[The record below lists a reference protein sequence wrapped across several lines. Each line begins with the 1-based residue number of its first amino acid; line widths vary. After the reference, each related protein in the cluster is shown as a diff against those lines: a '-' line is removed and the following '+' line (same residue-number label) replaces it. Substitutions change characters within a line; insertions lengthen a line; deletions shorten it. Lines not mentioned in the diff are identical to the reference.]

1 MGHGT
6 IACMF
11 AMLRGPWPRVTADGR
26 SLADLEAGVAA
37 GSRPAADLEAAIER
51 LVAEAVGAQVESGMD
66 LVTDGSV
73 RWADPAK
80 AVLAAFA
87 AGDTGPGGML
97 VRSWKAAAA
106 ITDANLAQVV
116 PGPVT
121 LALREVGAWGDLNV
135 VNGQAL
141 AHAATLAG
149 EIAALR
155 DAGCPV
161 IIVDEPA
168 AVGIGANPRARD
180 GFVRAHTRLLRET
193 DDLHVMLSVAGG
205 SAHALGAEAVFGLAY
220 HSFCFDLVAGPDN
233 WYLVRAAPESRGIV
247 CAALTATADK
257 PLGDQS
263 PQLVWAAQYAASANA
278 RGLDRV
284 GIANASSLAGL
295 SPAEARAALDA
306 MAKAS
311 EFAVM
316 PLEAAV
322 KAGFDEKALRVM
334 PGLAKRADAS

>member
-1 MGHGT
+1 
-6 IACMF
+6 MF
-11 AMLRGPWPRVTADGR
+11 AMLRGPWPRVTSDG
-26 SLADLEAGVAA
+26 LVVADLEAEVAA
-37 GSRPAADLEAAIER
+37 GGRPAADLEAAIER
-51 LVAEAVGAQVESGMD
+51 LVADAVEAQVESGMD

-80 AVLAAFA
+80 AVLAAFS

-97 VRSWKAAAA
+97 VRAWKAAAA
-106 ITDANLAQVV
+106 ITDANLAQAI
-116 PGPVT
+116 PGPWT
-121 LALREVGAWGDLNV
+121 LGLREVGAWGDLDV

-149 EIAALR
+149 EVAALR

-168 AVGIGANPRARD
+168 AVGIGANARARD
-180 GFVRAHTRLLRET
+180 GFVRAHGRLLREAGG
-193 DDLHVMLSVAGG
+193 LHLMLSVVGG

-220 HSFCFDLVAGPDN
+220 HSFCFDLIAGPDN
-233 WYLVRAAPESRGIV
+233 WHLIRSAPGARGIV
-247 CAALTATADK
+247 CAALTAAPDK

-263 PQLVWAAQYAASANA
+263 PQLVWAAQYAASANG

-284 GIANASSLAGL
+284 GLANATSLDGLAPAG
-295 SPAEARAALDA
+295 ARAALDA
-306 MAKAS
+306 MAQAAAY
-311 EFAVM
+311 AVM
-316 PLEAAV
+316 SLEDAV

-334 PGLAKRADAS
+334 PSTAKAPDPS